1 MMFSILL
8 GVCAGKILY
17 FIHCQKHSPDFL
29 KILMTL
35 SQNSSVLLLSLVLEP
50 HLGEEVAIEAS
61 KQGNK
66 TVPVTRLPVL
76 SRTQNQGIENE
87 YLGAACNTC
96 MPHSGLHRQPSEL
109 SRGKRRSIPSS
120 PIRRNLSTK
129 SPKIRIKKV
138 EDSILNAH
146 SLKLDTWLTWSLRW
160 PRFTNSSASSGDTC
174 SAWISQQ
181 QKKTQNGRQI

>member
-35 SQNSSVLLLSLVLEP
+35 SQNSTVLLLSLVLEP

-76 SRTQNQGIENE
+76 SHTFENE

-109 SRGKRRSIPSS
+109 SRGRRRSIPSS

-129 SPKIRIKKV
+129 IPKIRIKKGWGFNL
-138 EDSILNAH
+138 E
-146 SLKLDTWLTWSLRW
+146 
-160 PRFTNSSASSGDTC
+160 C
-174 SAWISQQ
+174 SQLEA
-181 QKKTQNGRQI
+181 